1 MQKDKEFVN
10 DLNYEGIKLSM
21 SGNDFNKIETK
32 NNLYMNVFCYENKL
46 TFPINISDQKFEN
59 LMDLLLMIDENKS
72 HYVYIK
78 DFDRFIFHKT
88 KNKNKK
94 WFCKSCLQC
103 FSSESVLIKHKE
115 DCLSINGQ
123 QSVNLEKGIIEFKNY
138 FKQLPVPFKI
148 YVDFECNLRDVE
160 IYEGSYTKKYHEHVP
175 CSYAYKVVCIDD
187 RFSKSIVVFR
197 GKNAAYE
204 FIKAIL
210 KEYQYCKKVMK
221 KHFNKNLIMSE
232 EEQKFQSRNTCW
244 ICGKLIDNDDEKVRD
259 HFHITGKF
267 RGAAHWN
274 CNISLQLTKKVP
286 VIFHNIR
293 GYDSHLI
300 FCELNKLDLKFDVI
314 PNRLKNTWYL
324 F

>member
-94 WFCKSCLQC
+94 WFCRSCLQC

-115 DCLSINGQ
+115 NCLSINGK
-123 QSVNLEKGIIEFKNY
+123 QSVKLEKGIIEFENY
-138 FKQLPVPFKI
+138 FKQIPVPFKI
-148 YVDFECNLRDVE
+148 YADFECNLKSVE
-160 IYEGSYTKKYHEHVP
+160 SYEGSYSKKYQGHIP
-175 CSYAYKVVCIDD
+175 CSFAYKLVCVEDK
-187 RFSKSIVVFR
+187 FSKPIVLYR
-197 GKNAAYE
+197 GESAAYK
-204 FIKAIL
+204 FIEAIL
-210 KEYQYCKKVMK
+210 EEYEYCKKLTK
-221 KHFNKNLIMSE
+221 KHFSKNLI
-232 EEQKFQSRNTCW
+232 
-244 ICGKLIDNDDEKVRD
+244 
-259 HFHITGKF
+259 IT
-267 RGAAHWN
+267 
-274 CNISLQLTKKVP
+274 LLM
-286 VIFHNIR
+286 
-293 GYDSHLI
+293 
-300 FCELNKLDLKFDVI
+300 LNA
-314 PNRLKNTWYL
+314 
-324 F
+324 